1 MNEKD
6 QNLNE
11 EVVSVE
17 PGSEGLTVE
26 QEIEAETPKEEV
38 IEENKETSTE
48 EKAVEAE
55 DKKEEAPSAEEEQK
69 EEKEEEVV
77 EDSTDT
83 PQEKVEEP
91 EEKKEVEEKK
101 EEELQEE
108 GNEEDNEQEKN
119 ETDEGKTEEQE
130 PEQTAE
136 EKMAEL
142 EAQIASMKE
151 EEETREMIDNR
162 QSALVVAERTYNDF
176 NEKLS
181 GAILDTLKQYGIDPD
196 VQVEELK
203 KDPAKFQIA
212 QDILNQARILQ
223 VQKQQEL
230 MNPITDLSN
239 QIVFRKA
246 GSLMSKFDMTDEQS
260 NIAVETLINIFNQT
274 GLADLDADLKAKV
287 ELAVARAK
295 MIAPKVEKVIEETKE
310 IVQDVKDTVEDVLE
324 EKVVE
329 KVEEEI
335 EKEEVAEEEEEK
347 DKPKEE
353 LKSDLSAFKEGASI
367 GEVDASAA
375 VSPITVDNVLTE
387 MAKLNFKD
395 RTAFYAEHRDLI
407 NEAMSKRRK

>member
-48 EKAVEAE
+48 EKAVEADDE
-55 DKKEEAPSAEEEQK
+55 KEEAPSTEKQ
-69 EEKEEEVV
+69 KEEEVV

-83 PQEKVEEP
+83 PQEKVEETD
-91 EEKKEVEEKK
+91 EKKETEEEKK
-101 EEELQEE
+101 EEEKEE
-108 GNEEDNEQEKN
+108 GNKEDNDQENN
-119 ETDEGKTEEQE
+119 EADEGKTEEQE

-151 EEETREMIDNR
+151 EEETRAMIDDR

-246 GSLMSKFDMTDEQS
+246 GNLMSKFDMTDEQS

-335 EKEEVAEEEEEK
+335 EKEEVTEEEN
-347 DKPKEE
+347 KPKEE

-407 NEAMSKRRK
+407 NEAMSKKRK